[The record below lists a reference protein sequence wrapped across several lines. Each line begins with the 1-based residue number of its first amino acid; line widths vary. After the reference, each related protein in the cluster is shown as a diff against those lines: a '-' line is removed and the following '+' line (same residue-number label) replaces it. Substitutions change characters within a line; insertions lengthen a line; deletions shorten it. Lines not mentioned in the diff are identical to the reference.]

1 MKQKQLTQKIKKL
14 QTKNGVNTLS
24 SQDKKREEILKSLE
38 L

>member
-14 QTKNGVNTLS
+14 PTKNGINTPS
-24 SQDKKREEILKSLE
+24 SQDKKREEILKNLE